1 MDDFDVDFENI
12 LPVTLGSLLN
22 QNSPQ
27 ESSQPGANVFDAIT
41 EISEPNTS
49 SLLRF
54 GSSSENLI
62 QSLDSD
68 PADSAGPRCNECG
81 KTFAS
86 KPLLKYKSFTLK
98 MKDLY

>member
-1 MDDFDVDFENI
+1 MDLENI
-12 LPVTLGSLLN
+12 LGSLLN
-22 QNSPQ
+22 QKDPQ
-27 ESSQPGANVFDAIT
+27 EVSQPWVNVFDTIA

-49 SLLRF
+49 SLSQF
-54 GSSSENLI
+54 SSSSENPI

-68 PADSAGPRCNECG
+68 PADSAGFGCNECG

-86 KPLLKYKSFTLK
+86 KPLLKYKPFTLE